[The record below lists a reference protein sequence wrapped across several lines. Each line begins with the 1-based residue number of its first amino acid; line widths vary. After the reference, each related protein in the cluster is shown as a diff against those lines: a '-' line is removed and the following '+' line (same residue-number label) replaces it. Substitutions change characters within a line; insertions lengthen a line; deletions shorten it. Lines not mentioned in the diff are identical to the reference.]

1 MARVPSRVAIFG
13 ATPDR
18 RSNECITI
26 EYSCTVL
33 HVKSCSLYAY
43 NMRRSTV
50 HRKNNISL
58 LMCSKVE
65 RERERGKVPG
75 FARREG
81 GRATAG
87 CQTRGAISSLRS
99 CGNMVQNLAVAH
111 DGSVG
116 NEKQAKGKL
125 G

>member
-58 LMCSKVE
+58 LIE
-65 RERERGKVPG
+65 RERERERGAGKVPG